1 MCARVVNSH
10 PASAPQRWL
19 AGWLFATRFS
29 GKNQL
34 SHFARSKI
42 LILLTPRHIDNF
54 LSVVIE
60 WAASIGKILSVMVL
74 GEKTEVLKEIGESL
88 RERRLRLNLSQA
100 MAAERSGISENTLR
114 NFERGDGISL
124 WGFVS
129 LCRTYGHDNWV
140 YELRPES
147 IADYANR
154 IRPKKTRVRAAKRK
168 EIRDV

>member
-1 MCARVVNSH
+1 MSY
-10 PASAPQRWL
+10 
-19 AGWLFATRFS
+19 
-29 GKNQL
+29 L
-34 SHFARSKI
+34 SC
-42 LILLTPRHIDNF
+42 LTIDNF

-60 WAASIGKILSVMVL
+60 WAASIGKMLSVMVL

>member
-1 MCARVVNSH
+1 MVV
-10 PASAPQRWL
+10 
-19 AGWLFATRFS
+19 
-29 GKNQL
+29 
-34 SHFARSKI
+34 
-42 LILLTPRHIDNF
+42 
-54 LSVVIE
+54 
-60 WAASIGKILSVMVL
+60 

-147 IADYANR
+147 VADYANR
-154 IRPKKTRVRAAKRK
+154 IRPAKTRVRAAKRK

>member
-1 MCARVVNSH
+1 M
-10 PASAPQRWL
+10 Q
-19 AGWLFATRFS
+19 
-29 GKNQL
+29 
-34 SHFARSKI
+34 
-42 LILLTPRHIDNF
+42 
-54 LSVVIE
+54 
-60 WAASIGKILSVMVL
+60 VL
-74 GEKTEVLKEIGESL
+74 GANLKAA
-88 RERRLRLNLSQA
+88 RLADNITQQ

-147 IADYANR
+147 SADYANR